1 MIDIAT
7 VIPDSVPEIR
17 GNHGPATKAAER
29 IAGYA
34 NRAAALLKA
43 AESVD
48 DLGAYERAG
57 LLREGL
63 GLLRTAVRHAQCAE
77 RDLNIAYGPRE
88 DA

>member
-1 MIDIAT
+1 MIDIAN

-43 AESVD
+43 AESVE
-48 DLGAYERAG
+48 LGAYERAG

-63 GLLRTAVRHAQCAE
+63 RLLRTAVRHAQCAE

-88 DA
+88 DS